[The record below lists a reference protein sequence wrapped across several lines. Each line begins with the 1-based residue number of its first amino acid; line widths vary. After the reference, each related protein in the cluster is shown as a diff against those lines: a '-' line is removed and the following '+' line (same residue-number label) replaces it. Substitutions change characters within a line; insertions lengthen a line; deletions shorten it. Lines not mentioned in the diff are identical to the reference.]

1 MLEILEKVAMTV
13 LGAAAITQ
21 KKAEELVAEVQ
32 DKCKMSEDEGK
43 QFIDR
48 LQTLAKESRDKIREV
63 AETEVRKVVENLGL
77 VSRVEFERLAKRVLE
92 LESKQND

>member
-21 KKAEELVAEVQ
+21 KKAEELVADVQ

-48 LQTLAKESRDKIREV
+48 LQTLAKESRDKIREA
-63 AETEVRKVVENLGL
+63 AETEVRKVVESLGL
-77 VSRVEFERLAKRVLE
+77 VSRDEFERLTKRVLE